1 VKLARR
7 ARRLDQESASGAGAM
22 PPESFCGANLMRTWP
37 PGIRVAP
44 LTVMA
49 SKRPILRALPAQHA
63 RSRELQREVASIVRR
78 HFEEACER
86 AWTDIT
92 NRFEARPL
100 FSNSDPS
107 TAAAQRAT
115 RALVTLLVNG
125 LSRLALTALM
135 LPSRGARRDRRRW
148 TVPPPSLTAIPGGL
162 RRRDHAADWP
172 PDSPPSR

>member
-1 VKLARR
+1 
-7 ARRLDQESASGAGAM
+7 M
-22 PPESFCGANLMRTWP
+22 TPNSFCGANLVRIGT
-37 PGIRVAP
+37 PGTRVAP
-44 LTVMA
+44 LKGMPT
-49 SKRPILRALPAQHA
+49 KRPVLRALPAQHTRA
-63 RSRELQREVASIVRR
+63 RELQREVTSIVRR

-148 TVPPPSLTAIPGGL
+148 TVPPPSLTAIPGG
-162 RRRDHAADWP
+162 
-172 PDSPPSR
+172 